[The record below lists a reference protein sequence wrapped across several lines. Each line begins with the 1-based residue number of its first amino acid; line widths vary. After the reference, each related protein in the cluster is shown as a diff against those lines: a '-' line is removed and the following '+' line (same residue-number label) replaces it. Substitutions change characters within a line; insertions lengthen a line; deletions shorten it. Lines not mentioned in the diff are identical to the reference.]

1 MDWII
6 NDTTINELRY
16 CHQSTSVDFNR
27 PEREAGPQLS
37 FNSFTTPILTA
48 FSQGRNSPVDEFTDN
63 LTKVRGHHTF
73 KFGGQLRFT
82 DEFGFNDAGI
92 YPNVSLT
99 TANGNVPAAALSPAR
114 LNANQVTAFQNLYND
129 LLGRISSVTET
140 FYSNLNSFQPAG
152 TPRVRNFL
160 YHQYGF
166 FGRDDWRITP
176 PLTLNLGLRWEFFP
190 VPSEENGLQGILTPQ
205 SALNTATQADNLTVQ
220 ASSKWYKND
229 WHSFAPRFGFA
240 WDPWGDGKTAIRGGF
255 GIFYDRVVGAAA
267 NSIDGGTPGLSQ
279 SATLFPNSGGTDV
292 RFGTAPPLPLQ
303 PASPVL
309 TLPATRSFGTA
320 DIVNPNL
327 TNGYVQQW
335 NLNIQRQIAKN
346 TILDVGYVANRGVK
360 LFYEVNLNQSQ
371 IFNNG
376 FLPAY
381 NQIASNVSNPSAI
394 PLSNPIVGIFGSAQ
408 TAISSIG
415 ATTLTN
421 HAAGTAAAT
430 IDQSFFGKYAGAGLS
445 EFYLRNFPQFQN
457 LLYGNSDGRSE
468 YNSLQVRL
476 QRQIGALRLTSN
488 FTWSKSLDN
497 DQSAATRQ

>member
-1 MDWII
+1 M
-6 NDTTINELRY
+6 
-16 CHQSTSVDFNR
+16 
-27 PEREAGPQLS
+27 
-37 FNSFTTPILTA
+37 
-48 FSQGRNSPVDEFTDN
+48 
-63 LTKVRGHHTF
+63 
-73 KFGGQLRFT
+73 
-82 DEFGFNDAGI
+82 
-92 YPNVSLT
+92 
-99 TANGNVPAAALSPAR
+99 
-114 LNANQVTAFQNLYND
+114 
-129 LLGRISSVTET
+129 
-140 FYSNLNSFQPAG
+140 
-152 TPRVRNFL
+152 RNFL
-160 YHQYGF
+160 YYHPNTALF
-166 FGRDDWRITP
+166 WADRWRITP
-176 PLTLNLGLRWEFFP
+176 QLTLNLGLRWEFFP

-205 SALNTATQADNLTVQ
+205 FALNAASQTDNLTITE
-220 ASSKWYKND
+220 AHPSGYKND
-229 WHSFAPRFGFA
+229 WHSIPLRTGFA

-267 NSIDGGTPGLSQ
+267 NSIDGGTPGFSQ

-292 RFGTAPPLPLQ
+292 RFGTAPPLPAQ

-376 FLPAY
+376 FLPAF
-381 NQIASNVSNPSAI
+381 NQIASNVTNPSAI
-394 PLSNPIVGIFGSAQ
+394 PLSNSIVSIFVSAQ
-408 TAISSIG
+408 AAFSPIG
-415 ATTLTN
+415 ATTLKN

-457 LLYGNSDGRSE
+457 LLYGNNDGRSE
-468 YNSLQVRL
+468 YNSLQASFAAPDRSPASDFELHLEQVARQRSVGGYRRRGQRL
-476 QRQIGALRLTSN
+476 CR
-488 FTWSKSLDN
+488 
-497 DQSAATRQ
+497 SAR